1 MDKEQNFEGVRG
13 FSLGSFAVSW
23 EQRKLSDVATM
34 HARIGWQNLRTS
46 EFLDSGDYMLITGTD
61 FNDGAVNYS
70 TCHFVEKERYEQD
83 KHIQIKNGS
92 ILITKDGTLGKVCK
106 WQVKIHKKWQ
116 INFHNSKVNVIIPW
130 G

>member
-92 ILITKDGTLGKVCK
+92 ILITKDGTLGKVAYVQGLSMPATLNK
-106 WQVKIHKKWQ
+106 ETAWTYFYLVR
-116 INFHNSKVNVIIPW
+116 
-130 G
+130 